1 MRKLLFV
8 LAVMLALTTAPVLA
22 QNDNILVIT
31 SLSDLQTLDPHIGYD
46 TVTWPVLPLVYRGL
60 VGLDAN
66 NEPEPEL
73 AESWEI
79 SEDGTV
85 YTFTLREGAQF
96 SNGRAITAEDIKYS
110 FTRLLDPDTASP
122 TAYMFDMIEGAQELI
137 AGETE
142 ELSGVQAIDERT
154 VEFTFIRPE
163 WTLMSRFALPPGL
176 IVAREQVEGAE
187 NFAREPLGAGPFVLD
202 SWESGVRLTF
212 SRNPNYWKEG
222 FPVVDGVVID
232 VGVEPSVGILRI
244 ENGEADVSL
253 DFVPNSEYPRIAT
266 DPALSER
273 LISST
278 AFPNTQYIIP
288 NVRTEPLSDPAVRM
302 ALSMAIDRDRLIQLY
317 NNRAIAAAGPVPA
330 GVPGD
335 NPDLTPPA
343 YDPEAA
349 RAMLAEAGYADGFS
363 TQIYSTTDPV
373 DIVIMQAV
381 IEYWAAVGVTAELV
395 TLEFAQW
402 LDIAYNRPEE
412 MPIAYIGWFM
422 DYVDPS
428 NIYEPLVQCGG
439 SFNPGAYCN
448 EELDAAFAEAKL
460 LPPGEDRW
468 NAFAALEAQIAEE
481 NPNIYLLH
489 VQNYY
494 YRSERVQNLATDSA
508 TLLDI
513 ESVSLQ

>member
-8 LAVMLALTTAPVLA
+8 LAVVLMLTAAPVMA

-31 SLSDLQTLDPHIGYD
+31 SLSDLNTFDPHVGYD
-46 TVTWPVLPLVYRGL
+46 TVTWAVMPLVYRGL
-60 VGLDAN
+60 VGLDVN

-73 AESWEI
+73 AESWTI
-79 SEDGTV
+79 SEDGLV
-85 YTFTLREGAQF
+85 YTFTLREGVQF
-96 SNGRAITAEDIKYS
+96 SNGRALTAEDVKYS
-110 FTRLLDPDTASP
+110 FTRLLDPATASP
-122 TAYMFDMIEGAQELI
+122 TAYMFDMIEGAAEYV
-137 AGETE
+137 AGEAE
-142 ELSGVQAIDERT
+142 EISGIRVIDDRT
-154 VEFTFIRPE
+154 VEFTFARPE

-176 IVAREQVEGAE
+176 IVPREQVESAA

-222 FPVVDGVVID
+222 FPLVDGVIID
-232 VGVEPSVGILRI
+232 VGVEPSVGVLRI
-244 ENGEADVSL
+244 ENGDADTSL
-253 DFVPNSEYPRIAT
+253 DFVPNSEYPRIVA
-266 DPALSER
+266 DPVLSEQ
-273 LISST
+273 LILST

-288 NVRTEPLSDPAVRM
+288 NVRSEPLSNPDVRM
-302 ALSMAIDRDRLIQLY
+302 ALSMAIDRDRLVQIY

-349 RAMLAEAGYADGFS
+349 RALLAEAGYPDGFS
-363 TQIYSTTDPV
+363 TQIYATTDPV
-373 DIVIMQAV
+373 DVSIMQSV
-381 IEYWAAVGVTAELV
+381 IEDWAQIGVSAELV
-395 TLEFAQW
+395 SLEFAQW
-402 LDIAYNRPEE
+402 LDVAYSRPEE

-428 NIYEPLVQCGG
+428 NIYEPLIQCGG
-439 SFNPGAYCN
+439 SFNPGGYCN

-460 LPPGEDRW
+460 LPPGDARW
-468 NAFAALEAQIAEE
+468 NAFAALEARIAEA
-481 NPNIYLLH
+481 NPNLYLVH

-494 YRSERVQNLATDSA
+494 YRSARTQNLGVDSA
-508 TLLDI
+508 TLLDF